1 MLFSNNILVVGVRPV
16 LVPLYGGLVDDEA
29 GLEPHHGEV
38 HVDRHGLLLVIDVA
52 DLFNHKPEVVIQRQR
67 FVQLLMD

>member
-1 MLFSNNILVVGVRPV
+1 MSLIIFLVVGVRPV
-16 LVPLYGGLVDDEA
+16 LVPLHGGLVDDEA

-52 DLFNHKPEVVIQRQR
+52 DLLNHKSEVVVQRQR